1 MFRRKNISCVMF
13 DKYTDLQSQF
23 WSSYYPFFSSFETSK
38 HSVQRADDNRKAIL
52 QALQS
57 TLVLYIF
64 KFVLYF
70 NWIFISNR
78 TMYYLPDTVWLSADT
93 VWLLHGCFAN
103 LLFTMIACNW
113 NSMYQELKEVNGW
126 NVTVWSI
133 MIKAD

>member
-1 MFRRKNISCVMF
+1 MTNTQIYNLSSGPHITRFSAVAARKWE
-13 DKYTDLQSQF
+13 D
-23 WSSYYPFFSSFETSK
+23 FETSK

-70 NWIFISNR
+70 NWIFISNQA
-78 TMYYLPDTVWLSADT
+78 MYYLPDTVWVSADT
-93 VWLLHGCFAN
+93 IWLLHGCFAN
-103 LLFTMIACNW
+103 LLFAMIACYW

-126 NVTVWSI
+126 NLTVWSI